1 MAMFLGQQVL
11 MHKCVYI
18 KLIGNTLR
26 NNTWEGVGGSRIGQ
40 REKLSCDA
48 VMEDT
53 SPNLTGSSGAGNGTS
68 VLHCIEA
75 KRHPPINQALHVG
88 CFWAGIVMYVGQ
100 VPSAE
105 ESS

>member
-11 MHKCVYI
+11 MHRCVYI

-48 VMEDT
+48 VMEEA
-53 SPNLTGSSGAGNGTS
+53 SASLTGSSGAGNGTS

-75 KRHPPINQALHVG
+75 KRHPPINQALHVD

-105 ESS
+105 DSS